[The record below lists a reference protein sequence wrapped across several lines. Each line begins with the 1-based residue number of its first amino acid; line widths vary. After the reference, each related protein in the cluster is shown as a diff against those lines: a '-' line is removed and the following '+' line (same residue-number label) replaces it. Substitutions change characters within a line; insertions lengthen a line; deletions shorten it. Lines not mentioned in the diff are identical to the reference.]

1 MQVVKNPFVKVING
15 DHQFIIP
22 VFQRDY
28 SWTTEQCQ
36 QFWDDVLRTG
46 RNGDDAHFLGSFVY
60 AEGDVG
66 GAAFTKWLVIDGQ
79 QRLTTLSLLLAAVRD
94 HIAETDWHGD
104 DPTSDR
110 IDAYYLKNLHEPG
123 SRRYKLA
130 LRRHDDETLRALLDG
145 NDPDDV
151 TNRSEMI
158 VDAYEFFL
166 SQLNACNGDIAE
178 IYRGIRLL
186 NVVDVRLERHI
197 DNPQL
202 VFESLNSTGV
212 DLTESDLI
220 RNYLLMGLPEPE
232 QTRMYEK
239 YWSEIETLFRD
250 AGNSPDA
257 FLRDFVAIK
266 RKTNIQIRADRIYT
280 EFKEFWQKR
289 RNQLLDDRFED
300 MVRSARYY
308 AYFLKPERIENGSI
322 KEAMIQA
329 RQLGVVVHATLVMRL
344 YECYQKNSLEQDDF
358 VTALN
363 LIESFLVRRSVLQLQ
378 TRNYWS
384 VFARMA
390 HSIDDDNPLAS
401 LRVALARQS
410 YRFPSDQEFET
421 AVQER
426 DLYSLRV
433 CWHILSQLEN
443 AGYKE
448 PSPTREYSV
457 EHIMPQTI
465 VDVPEWRK
473 MLGEDW
479 EINHSSWVNRLGNL
493 TLTAYNSTYSNR
505 PFHEKKSIKGGFAE
519 SALRLNGFVGKQVR
533 WTVNEIQER
542 GQLLARR
549 AVEVWPNHGADTKMV
564 AEDKLREL
572 RSKSAEKNMDS
583 LEMRS
588 SVRSLMHDVQD
599 TIRQMGECVEVVERQ
614 SLCYYDSSA
623 NFLAETLPMSRYV
636 RILIPIDF
644 EETYDPE
651 EIAGDV
657 TRRKFLPYVVHRDCG
672 VFIDVWEQKQ
682 IPAAEVIIRQALQIA
697 QE

>member
-15 DHQFIIP
+15 NHQFIIP

-36 QFWDDVLRTG
+36 QFWDDVLRAG
-46 RNGDDAHFLGSFVY
+46 RNGGDAHFLGSFVY
-60 AEGDVG
+60 ADGVVTSP
-66 GAAFTKWLVIDGQ
+66 AFSNWLVIDGQ

-94 HIAETDWHGD
+94 HINKTGWHGD
-104 DPTSDR
+104 DPTPDR
-110 IDAYYLKNLHEPG
+110 IDAYYLKNLHETG
-123 SRRYKLA
+123 IRRYKLA

-151 TNRSEMI
+151 TNRSDTI
-158 VDAYEFFL
+158 VDAYDFFL
-166 SQLNACNGDIAE
+166 HQLNSGHGDIAE
-178 IYRGIRLL
+178 IYRGITLL
-186 NVVDVRLERHI
+186 NVVDVKLERNI

-232 QTRMYEK
+232 QTRMYERH
-239 YWSEIETLFRD
+239 WSEIETLFRD
-250 AGNSPDA
+250 AGNSPDS

-266 RKTNIQIRADRIYT
+266 RKANIQIRADRIYT
-280 EFKEFWQKR
+280 EFKEFWQMR
-289 RNQLLDDRFED
+289 RYEALEDRFED

-344 YECYQKNSLEQDDF
+344 YECYQEKSLVQDDF

-390 HSIDDDNPLAS
+390 HSIDNDNPLAS

-410 YRFPSDQEFET
+410 YRFPSDQEFEA

-426 DLYSLRV
+426 NLYSLRV

-457 EHIMPQTI
+457 EHIMPQSI
-465 VDVPEWRK
+465 VDVPEWRN

-479 EINHSSWVNRLGNL
+479 EINHLTWVNRLGNL

-505 PFHEKKSIKGGFAE
+505 PFHEKKTIKGGFEE
-519 SALRLNGFVGKQVR
+519 SALRLNRFVGQQVR

-542 GQLLARR
+542 GRLLARR
-549 AVEVWPNHGADTKMV
+549 AIEVWPNHGANAKMV

-572 RSKSAEKNMDS
+572 RAKSAEKNLDS

-588 SVRSLMHDVQD
+588 SVRSLMHDVQIS
-599 TIRQMGECVEVVERQ
+599 IRQMGECVEVVERT
-614 SLCYYDSSA
+614 SLCYYDGSA
-623 NFLAETLPMSRYV
+623 NFFAETLPMSWYV
-636 RILIPIDF
+636 RILVPIDF
-644 EETYDPE
+644 EEAYDPE

-657 TRRKFLPYVVHRDCG
+657 TRKKFLPNVVHRDCG
-672 VFIDVWEQKQ
+672 VYIDVWEKRQ
-682 IPAAEVIIRQALQIA
+682 IPAAEAIIRQALQIA
-697 QE
+697 PE